1 MKHLLLLL
9 FLAAFSAASYA
20 QKNDSFSIVGQWQIQ
35 GDEDEGSMSLDSLGF
50 FYFITEEMT
59 MGGDSFMIDG
69 SLAKISYQVVDSTSP
84 KQIIVTLINWDENET
99 KIMRGIFNVIDQ
111 NTIKMYLN
119 TEDETQ
125 PTKFDE
131 DDSPIFKRITN

>member
-69 SLAKISYQVVDSTSP
+69 SLATISYQVVDSTSP

-99 KIMRGIFNVIDQ
+99 KIMRGIFKVIDQ
-111 NTIKMYLN
+111 NTIKN
-119 TEDETQ
+119 VSEH
-125 PTKFDE
+125 
-131 DDSPIFKRITN
+131 RG